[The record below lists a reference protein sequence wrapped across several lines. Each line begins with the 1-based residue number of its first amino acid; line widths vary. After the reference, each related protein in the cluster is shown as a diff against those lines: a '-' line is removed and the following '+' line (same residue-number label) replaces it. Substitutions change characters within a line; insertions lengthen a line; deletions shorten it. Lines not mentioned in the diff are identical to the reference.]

1 MDGKISKARELS
13 KLAEKATQGP
23 WYARDPREWKGG
35 SWYVDARPERQLYD
49 CADGNICRASRNN
62 VQLIAA
68 APEMAKLLGEMADEI
83 E

>member
-1 MDGKISKARELS
+1 MNDMIAQARALAN
-13 KLAEKATQGP
+13 LAEKATPGP

-35 SWYVDARPERQLYD
+35 SWYVDARPERPLYD

-68 APEMAKLLGEMADEI
+68 APEMAELLGEMADEI